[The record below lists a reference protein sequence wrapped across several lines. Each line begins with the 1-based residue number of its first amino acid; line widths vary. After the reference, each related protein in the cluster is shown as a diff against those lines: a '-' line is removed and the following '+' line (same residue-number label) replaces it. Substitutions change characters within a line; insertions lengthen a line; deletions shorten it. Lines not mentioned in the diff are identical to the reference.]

1 MAYLDHAATT
11 PVLPEVV
18 AAVSAA
24 MTVLGNPS
32 SLHAAG
38 RVTRRRVEEAREE
51 VAAAFGA
58 HPSEVIF
65 TASGTESNNLA
76 ISGLFNARSAQ
87 DLRRRRILVSA
98 VEHHAVLDVV
108 EQLAAVSGAEI
119 DRLPVDAAGRV
130 TARTFAAAIG
140 RSPETVALATVM
152 WGNNEIGA
160 LSPVRELGTMAD
172 AAGIPLHVDAAQAA
186 PVLEMAFT
194 DSRITAVS
202 IAGHKLG
209 GPGGTGVL
217 LVRRDAVLRPLIHGG
232 GHERGLRSGTLNTA
246 GVVGLAVAA
255 QHAASNRGIRTGL
268 LDRLRDRL
276 RAGVL
281 AAVPDAIVTGGSVL
295 DADAGR
301 LPGLLHLQFP
311 GAEAETLLMVL
322 DEAGIQ
328 VSAGA
333 ACTAGVTRASHVL
346 LALGLSEQQARTGLR
361 FSLGHTSSEQDVD
374 DLIAVIGPAV
384 ARARAAAR
392 RGAGSTTTL
401 VATS

>member
-18 AAVSAA
+18 AAVCGA

-38 RVTRRRVEEAREE
+38 RVARRRVEEARED

-58 HPSEVIF
+58 HPSEVLF
-65 TASGTESNNLA
+65 TSGGTESNNLA
-76 ISGLFNARSAQ
+76 ISGLFLARSAH
-87 DLRRRRILVSA
+87 DPRRRRILVSA

-108 EQLAAVSGAEI
+108 EQLAAASGAEI
-119 DRLPVDAAGRV
+119 EWLPVDGAGRV
-130 TARTFAAAIG
+130 TAASFAAAVA
-140 RSPETVALATVM
+140 RAPETIALATAM
-152 WGNNEIGA
+152 WANNETGA
-160 LSPVRELGTMAD
+160 LNPIRELARLAA
-172 AAGIPLHVDAAQAA
+172 AAGVPLHVDAAQAA
-186 PVLEMAFT
+186 PVLDVDFT
-194 DSRITAVS
+194 RTGATAVS
-202 IAGHKLG
+202 VAGHKLG
-209 GPGGTGVL
+209 GPGGTGVVL
-217 LVRRDAVLRPLIHGG
+217 LRRDAVLQPLTHGG

-255 QHAASNRGIRTGL
+255 RHAATDRAARVAHLTG
-268 LDRLRDRL
+268 LRDRL
-276 RAGVL
+276 QTGVFV
-281 AAVPDAIVTGGSVL
+281 AVPDAIPTGAADL
-295 DADAGR
+295 EKDAGR
-301 LPGLLHLQFP
+301 LPGLAHLRFP

-333 ACTAGVTRASHVL
+333 ACSAGVTRASHVL
-346 LALGLSEQQARTGLR
+346 LALGMDEQQARTGLR
-361 FSLGHTSSEQDVD
+361 FSLGHNSSEQDVD
-374 DLIAVIGPAV
+374 DLIAAIGPAV

-401 VATS
+401 VTTS